1 MHEGEVRID
10 AALVERL
17 VADQLPHLADRPIR
31 TIPATGT
38 MNAIYR
44 LGDDLCV
51 RLPRLK
57 DSADRGER
65 ELHWLPRLARH
76 LTLPIPEPVA
86 TGAPGAGYPFRWAVY
101 RWIDGTTRADHPT
114 GDETQL
120 AADLAAFVLELRAID
135 TTAAPRAGRRPLAQ
149 LDAATRAAIAASGD
163 EIERHEATA
172 APPAG
177 RRPLAQ
183 LDGATRAAIAASGD
197 EIDRHAV
204 TAAWDRALTAPAWDG
219 ERAWIHN
226 DLLPTNLL
234 VEPSTG
240 RLSAVIDF
248 GGAGAGDPAG
258 DVVPAWSVFGPTGRD
273 PYRAALGVDDGT
285 WARARGYAL
294 HQAALIIPYYAG
306 TNPGLVS
313 VALRTI
319 GQVLGDATR

>member
-17 VADQLPHLADRPIR
+17 VADQLPHLADRPVR

-51 RLPRLK
+51 RLPRVK

-65 ELHWLPRLARH
+65 ELHWLPRLARR

-101 RWIDGTTRADHPT
+101 RWIEGTTRAEHPT
-114 GDETQL
+114 GDETLL

-149 LDAATRAAIAASGD
+149 LDA
-163 EIERHEATA
+163 
-172 APPAG
+172 P
-177 RRPLAQ
+177 
-183 LDGATRAAIAASGD
+183 TRAAIAASGD
-197 EIDRHAV
+197 EIDRPAA
-204 TAAWDRALTAPAWDG
+204 TAAWDRALAAPAWDG

-234 VEPSTG
+234 VEPRTG
-240 RLSAVIDF
+240 RLRAVIDF
-248 GGAGAGDPAG
+248 GGAGAGDPAA

-273 PYRAALGVDDGT
+273 AYRAALGVDDGT

-294 HQAALIIPYYAG
+294 HQAVLIIPYYAG